1 MASDDPTASGA
12 PLGFVEQWLNDV
24 GRLSAED
31 LKRARRWLTVGGAVG
46 LIAGI
51 VAVAVPAIASVTI
64 SIFIG
69 WLLIVAGGV
78 MISHAVGRRPVRVTL
93 RVIEGIATL
102 LIGAYIV
109 IFPLTG
115 TISLTFALA
124 VWLFASGVLQVAAAV
139 RETGLP
145 GRGLTAFSGAVSVV
159 LGVLIAVSWPSS
171 SAWAIGLLVGI
182 DLVFWGLR
190 VLTAAWLLRSLTSET
205 PRQDTTGFV
214 RGHGAAGAT

>member
-1 MASDDPTASGA
+1 MASDNPTASY
-12 PLGFVEQWLNDV
+12 PSLGFVEQWLNDV

-31 LKRARRWLTVGGAVG
+31 LRRGRRWLTVGGVVG

-51 VAVAVPAIASVTI
+51 VAVAVPAIASITI
-64 SIFIG
+64 AIFVG
-69 WLLIVAGGV
+69 WLLVVAGGV

-124 VWLFASGVLQVAAAV
+124 VWLCASGVLQLAAAV
-139 RETGLP
+139 REAGLP

-182 DLVFWGLR
+182 DLVFWGMR
-190 VLTAAWLLRSLTSET
+190 VLAAAWLLRSLTSET
-205 PRQDTTGFV
+205 PRQDTTRGV
-214 RGHGAAGAT
+214 RGHGAAGVT

>member
-1 MASDDPTASGA
+1 MASDNPTASDA
-12 PLGFVEQWLNDV
+12 RLGFIDPWLNNA
-24 GRLSAED
+24 GRLPAQD
-31 LKRARRWLTVGGAVG
+31 VARARRWLTVGGVVG

-51 VAVAVPAIASVTI
+51 VAVAAPAIASVTI

-69 WLLIVAGGV
+69 WMLIVGGGV
-78 MISHAVGRRPVRVTL
+78 MISHAVGRPPVRVTL
-93 RVIEGIATL
+93 RVIEGIVTL

-115 TISLTFALA
+115 TITLTFALT
-124 VWLFASGVLQVAAAV
+124 VWLFASGLLQVAASF

-145 GRGLTAFSGAVSVV
+145 GRGLTALSGAVSVV

-182 DLVFWGLR
+182 DLVFWAIR
-190 VLTAAWLLRSLTSET
+190 VLTAAWLLRSLTSEI
-205 PRQDTTGFV
+205 PRHDTTGLV
-214 RGHGAAGAT
+214 RGHGPAGAT

>member
-1 MASDDPTASGA
+1 MASDNPTASDA
-12 PLGFVEQWLNDV
+12 PFGFVEQSLDDV
-24 GRLSAED
+24 GRLSAQD
-31 LKRARRWLTVGGAVG
+31 LKRARRWLTVSGVVG

-51 VAVAVPAIASVTI
+51 VSVAVPVIASVTI

-69 WLLIVAGGV
+69 WLLIAAGGV

-115 TISLTFALA
+115 TISLTLALA

-145 GRGLTAFSGAVSVV
+145 GRGVTAFSGAVSVL
-159 LGVLIAVSWPSS
+159 LGILIAVSWPTRRPGR
-171 SAWAIGLLVGI
+171 SACS
-182 DLVFWGLR
+182 WGS
-190 VLTAAWLLRSLTSET
+190 TWCSGGSACS
-205 PRQDTTGFV
+205 PR
-214 RGHGAAGAT
+214 RGCSGA